1 MRGCL
6 QKAKTKPR
14 HGAPK
19 GEYTW
24 RIILSLGRGVDG
36 RHKQKWVTFRG
47 TRRQA
52 ERTLRELLG
61 EVDNGKFVEP
71 SKLTLGAWLDHWFEM
86 AIRPPRLTP
95 NTCRAYDN
103 VVRNYLKPALG
114 HLPLQ
119 GMTQLHVERYYADLS
134 DVKKLAPN
142 SLIAHAAVL
151 SSALKAAVKAR
162 KLRENVA
169 QLAENRP
176 RRAQVNCDVLNN
188 VWTAEEAQRFLKT
201 LKAAGETQFTALFA
215 LALDSGSR
223 RNELLGL
230 QWRHL
235 DDRTLRIEQQLVLGG
250 RNAPQFAL
258 PKRGSVRSVDLSD
271 ETVALLS
278 QHKREQAEVKM
289 ANRTCYVD
297 NGLIFAQAWGSS
309 NARHS
314 VLGASLQW
322 VSVNRRLDALCK
334 AANVRRITVHGLRHT
349 CVTLLLSAGVPGH
362 VVQRRLGHK
371 SIQITLDVYSHVL
384 PNMQADAASRLAA
397 LLHG

>member
-1 MRGCL
+1 MRGSL
-6 QKAKTKPR
+6 LKAKTKR
-14 HGAPK
+14 VLPK
-19 GEYTW
+19 GQHTW
-24 RIILSLGRGVDG
+24 RIILSLGRGANG
-36 RHKQKWVTFRG
+36 KWKQKWVTFCG
-47 TRRQA
+47 TREQA
-52 ERTLRELLG
+52 ERKLREVLG

-71 SKLTLGAWLDHWFEM
+71 SKLTLGAWLAHWFEM
-86 AIRPPRLTP
+86 AIRPPRLAP

-114 HLPLQ
+114 HLSLQ
-119 GMTQLHVERYYADLS
+119 SMTQLHVERYYAELT

-142 SLIAHAAVL
+142 SLVAHAAVL

-176 RRAQVNCDVLNN
+176 RRSQAHRDVLNN
-188 VWTAEEAQRFLKT
+188 VWTAEEAQRFLQM
-201 LKAAGETQFTALFA
+201 LKAAGDTQFTALFA
-215 LALDSGSR
+215 LALDSGCR

-235 DDRTLRIEQQLVLGG
+235 DGRTLRVEQQLVQEG

-271 ETVALLS
+271 ATVALLS
-278 QHKREQAEVKM
+278 QHKREQAELKM
-289 ANRTCYVD
+289 AHRTCYVD
-297 NGLIFAQAWGSS
+297 NGLIFGQTWGSS

-334 AANVRRITVHGLRHT
+334 AAGVRRVTVHGLRHT
-349 CVTLLLSAGVPGH
+349 CATLLLSAGVPAH

-371 SIQITLDVYSHVL
+371 NIQITLDVYAHVL
-384 PNMQADAASRLAA
+384 PNMQADASTVLAS